1 MESKLEFEEKKRTAA
16 TSSSLLFYNDD
27 IVFFILSNLSSYF
40 PSCSPKTETKKISWT
55 RFKLPQNN
63 TSFHLCT
70 QRTQETPQ
78 EPYLLLHT
86 VFCLKEEGRSLVLLP
101 GPTCLS
107 VGTVARA
114 PSAGHCR
121 DCTRAVPEE
130 GYEKGKQA
138 QAERPS
144 V

>member
-16 TSSSLLFYNDD
+16 PSSSLLFYNDD

-70 QRTQETPQ
+70 QQTQETPQ